1 MRGAATPVAL
11 AVVLVVFPG
20 CSGDGD
26 GGVKADSGTTS
37 ATSVTSMTSARSCA
51 QGGLTRLRWPEI
63 GEVVASDVTDA
74 KRAVVAASEALL
86 GWEDAT
92 VERTTYGR
100 YGCTILVSGP
110 QGRLAEFTLNGEEEG
125 LVLQH
130 LRYPSETGPD
140 LPSLAIRG
148 RRVSGLY
155 RSPVACA
162 TCTTRLAVTYRNVK
176 GETVLPGGGPSLD
189 EDEPREI
196 GLELGAD
203 PTGPGTLVLRV
214 ERPGGQVVA
223 VLGLGVKAGDFA
235 AG

>member
-1 MRGAATPVAL
+1 
-11 AVVLVVFPG
+11 
-20 CSGDGD
+20 
-26 GGVKADSGTTS
+26 
-37 ATSVTSMTSARSCA
+37 MTSAQSCA
-51 QGGLTRLRWPEI
+51 QGGLTRLSWPEI
-63 GEVVASDVTDA
+63 GEVVASDIADA
-74 KRAVVAASEALL
+74 KRAVVTASGALL

-92 VERTTYGR
+92 VERTTYGP

-110 QGRLAEFTLNGEEEG
+110 QGRLAGFTLNGEEDG

-148 RRVSGLY
+148 RTVSGLY
-155 RSPVACA
+155 KSPVACA
-162 TCTTRLAVTYRNVK
+162 TCTTRLTVTYRNVK

-214 ERPGGQVVA
+214 ERPGGRAVA
-223 VLGLGVKAGDFA
+223 VLGLGVQAGDFA